1 MSRSKGERR
10 ILSVSYDEALLMTR
24 QMLLEQAGFRVTSAL
39 GFSEGMENCRAGTF
53 NLAIIG
59 HSIPRKDKSELIREA
74 KKHCNCPV
82 LSIRRHG
89 DLPHPEADFSID
101 SLEGPLV
108 LINEVKRAFGSKGP
122 KTLAK

>member
-1 MSRSKGERR
+1 MRSSKGGRK

-39 GFSEGMENCRAGTF
+39 GFSEGMENCRAGGF
-53 NLAIIG
+53 ELVIIG
-59 HSIPRKDKSELIREA
+59 HSIPRKDKSELIGAA

-89 DLPHPEADFSID
+89 DLPHPGADFSVD
-101 SLEGPLV
+101 SLSGPQM
-108 LINEVKRAFGSKGP
+108 LINEVKKAFGLRKA
-122 KTLAK
+122 AK